1 MVATYHPTTLSEA
14 LEIMATTPMVVMAGG
29 TDLMVRHRNWSTLA
43 PKLSLPTIFVSG
55 IEALQ
60 YVVSKGHKVHIGAT
74 ATLDAILAHDMTP
87 RLLKEAISLM
97 ASPAIRHTGT
107 LAGNIGNAS
116 PAGDSLPV
124 LYILNAMIVLVS
136 VSGERVVPIQSFITG
151 PGKTIRRPDELIKE
165 IIVDDDAFTC
175 TYFKKVGGRQAD
187 AISKVCMAGVA
198 VLRNGLI
205 EDFRVA
211 FGAVGPTV
219 VRVENAEQAYIGKS
233 LEEIRERIGHDYNF
247 HIKPIDD
254 QRSSAKY
261 RKEIAINMLY
271 DFTDKI

>member
-43 PKLSLPTIFVSG
+43 PKLSLPTVFVSG
-55 IEALQ
+55 IDALH
-60 YVVSKGHKVHIGAT
+60 YVTSKNHKIHIGAT
-74 ATLDAILAHDMTP
+74 TTLEAVLSHDMTP
-87 RLLKEAISLM
+87 GLLKEAISLM

-124 LYILNAMIVLVS
+124 LYILNAMVVLVS

-151 PGKTIRRPDELIKE
+151 PGKTVRRPDELIKE
-165 IIVDDDAFTC
+165 IIVDDDAFSF

-187 AISKVCMAGVA
+187 AISKVCMAGAA

-211 FGAVGPTV
+211 FGAVGPTI
-219 VRVENAEQAYIGKS
+219 VRVEIAEQAYIGKS
-233 LEEIRERIGHDYNF
+233 VAAIRERIGHDYDF

-254 QRSSAKY
+254 QRSNAKY

-271 DFTDKI
+271 DFIDRI